1 MDLDFLESLN
11 AWPIV
16 VIGHLSLSSFLQTHH
31 EYTSESSMSSTENID
46 VQLMSIFNLFIWKYK
61 QQTIVFR
68 FWHHFERNWS
78 LKWAMCFCFVKELN
92 CFTNHYFS
100 LPFSSEVFTESKVE
114 VKMRFFHLLL
124 CCWVSASMAAV
135 PVILDTD
142 MDFDVDDVGALCVLH
157 ALQVRLLSESPQRLT
172 RIFMRQSWLVSD
184 WFLFKDL
191 GEAELI
197 GVVHNAGYPKVY
209 NINISIS
216 TIMDQH
222 LRI

>member
-1 MDLDFLESLN
+1 MFTL
-11 AWPIV
+11 
-16 VIGHLSLSSFLQTHH
+16 
-31 EYTSESSMSSTENID
+31 
-46 VQLMSIFNLFIWKYK
+46 SIFNLFIWKYK

-157 ALQVRLLSESPQRLT
+157 ALQVRLLSWGNCLGLCQRLT

>member
-1 MDLDFLESLN
+1 MFTL
-11 AWPIV
+11 
-16 VIGHLSLSSFLQTHH
+16 
-31 EYTSESSMSSTENID
+31 
-46 VQLMSIFNLFIWKYK
+46 SIFNLFIWKYK

-157 ALQVRLLSESPQRLT
+157 ALQVRLLS
-172 RIFMRQSWLVSD
+172 WGNC
-184 WFLFKDL
+184 L
-191 GEAELI
+191 GLCL
-197 GVVHNAGYPKVY
+197 
-209 NINISIS
+209 S
-216 TIMDQH
+216 H
-222 LRI
+222 LRDWQGSLWGKADWSQTDSCSRILGRLSW